1 MHNENTPTNSPRPG
15 SVRSA
20 LRSRDFRVI
29 FICSFSSQIGTWM
42 QNVVLPAYI
51 YHRTDS
57 AAMVAYLVFAQLG
70 PQLILSIPAGVM
82 ADKYDRRKW
91 LFAMQYIQITCSLGL
106 APLAASNAPIWMLFV
121 MQLGVGI
128 GNSLNAPAWS
138 ALLPSLVPREDLP
151 GAISLNS
158 TVINGSRVI
167 GPIIVAL
174 LSSVGVTTAEFFVI
188 NAATYL
194 FVVFALAQITI
205 PPAVRHNMEEGWR
218 QFTSGIRI
226 VRARP
231 ALVRLLL
238 TMCSFS
244 LLSLSYV
251 GLFPAVARNNFH
263 IDESTSLYRWLYA
276 TWAFGAFAGGL
287 SLGTFFVAY
296 DKRKLVQAGFGMFA
310 VGMVGFA
317 LSGSAVPAFI
327 TGAILGFAYFFTT
340 TSMNTILQ
348 SRLEQSVRGRV
359 MSLWFLAF
367 GGTIP
372 IGNMIFGPIIDRYGV
387 KTMLFIGAAWS
398 LVLMWWCNLR
408 TVDDKFP
415 DGAHLP
421 ES

>member
-1 MHNENTPTNSPRPG
+1 MGNDGQNKQPRPG

-20 LRSRDFRVI
+20 LRSRDFRII
-29 FICSFSSQIGTWM
+29 FVCSFSSQIGTWM
-42 QNVVLPAYI
+42 QNVVLPAYV
-51 YHRTDS
+51 YNRTDS
-57 AAMVAYLVFAQLG
+57 AAMVALLVFAQLG
-70 PQLILSIPAGVM
+70 PQLVLSIPAGVM
-82 ADKYDRRKW
+82 ADKYDRKKW
-91 LFAMQYIQITCSLGL
+91 LFSMQYIQIACSLGL
-106 APLAASNAPIWMLFV
+106 APLAATDAPIWMLFV

-174 LSSVGVTTAEFFVI
+174 LSTVGVTTSEFFVI

-205 PPAVRHNMEEGWR
+205 PPVQRHNMEEGWR

-226 VRARP
+226 AKARP
-231 ALVRLLL
+231 ALTRLLL
-238 TMCSFS
+238 TMSSFA

-251 GLFPAVARNNFH
+251 GLFPAVARQNFG
-263 IDESTSLYRWLYA
+263 IDESTSTYRWLYA

-287 SLGTFFVAY
+287 SLGTVFVGV
-296 DKRKLVQAGFGMFA
+296 DKRRLIQTGFGLFA
-310 VGMVGFA
+310 IGMVGFA
-317 LSGSAVPAFI
+317 LSGSTVPAFI
-327 TGAILGFAYFFTT
+327 TGAFLGFAYFFTT
-340 TSMNTILQ
+340 TSMNTVLQ
-348 SRLEQSVRGRV
+348 SRLETEVRGRV

-372 IGNMIFGPIIDRYGV
+372 IGNMIFGPVIDRWGV
-387 KTMLFIGAAWS
+387 DFMLYLGAAWS
-398 LVLMWWCNLR
+398 LVLMWWCNIAAI
-408 TVDDKFP
+408 DEKFP
-415 DGAHLP
+415 SGSQLP
-421 ES
+421 EN